1 MQQPFHH
8 LGWHPARVRRL
19 LTHVRTVDFCAIF
32 LAKERSM
39 RALCGAIITAGA
51 LIGLG
56 LTAIG
61 LGQRY
66 QSFPYHDVE
75 GKGFVLFKNL
85 DTSLMAILIALLA
98 SLGVGMGVAFVGL
111 AYHHHRRH
119 HEWLRDKERL
129 SKETSP
135 V

>member
-1 MQQPFHH
+1 
-8 LGWHPARVRRL
+8 
-19 LTHVRTVDFCAIF
+19 
-32 LAKERSM
+32 M

-56 LTAIG
+56 LAAIG

-66 QSFPYHDVE
+66 QSYPSNPE
-75 GKGFVLFKNL
+75 GTFQWVNFKNL
-85 DTSLMAILIALLA
+85 DTSLLIILVALLA
-98 SLGVGMGVAFVGL
+98 SLAIGMAVAFIGL

-129 SKETSP
+129 LKEHSS

>member
-1 MQQPFHH
+1 
-8 LGWHPARVRRL
+8 
-19 LTHVRTVDFCAIF
+19 
-32 LAKERSM
+32 M

-66 QSFPYHDVE
+66 QTFPYHE
-75 GKGFVLFKNL
+75 GFVLFKNL
-85 DTSLMAILIALLA
+85 DTSLMAILIALLI
-98 SLGVGMGVAFVGL
+98 SLGIGMGVAFVGL

-129 SKETSP
+129 SKETSS